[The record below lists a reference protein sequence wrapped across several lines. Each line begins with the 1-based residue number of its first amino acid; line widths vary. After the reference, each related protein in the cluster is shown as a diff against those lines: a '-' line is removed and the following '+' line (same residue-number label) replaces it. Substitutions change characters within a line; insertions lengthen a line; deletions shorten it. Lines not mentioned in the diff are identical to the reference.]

1 MRILPLLAAL
11 ACAPKAPPQP
21 ASAPTEQAVDPAAE
35 AAALDAFFDEV
46 WARRMAR
53 HPVTRTYLGIG
64 DDHGDWGD
72 LSDAGR
78 RTDIDLAE
86 ADLAAMRARFDPDTL
101 PEAARL
107 SFRLFEHEVQADVD
121 MRPWLLHQYPVA
133 QIGAHHLWLANTLMG
148 VQPLTEPAHVDDW
161 LSRLRGLPQQ
171 LRVSQQGLEAREGLG
186 VMPPAFAFGP
196 AIDGGRN
203 LITGAPFDDGPP
215 SPLLARFTT
224 KLEAMEL
231 DEATREAHL
240 LAARTELTTGFGPA
254 MEAYLAFLEGQ
265 AARAT
270 TDDGAWKLPDGEAY
284 YRWQL
289 KRHTSTELG
298 PDEIHAIGL
307 REVERI
313 HGEMRAI
320 QQQLDVPGTLPD
332 FFEHVRTHPDL
343 TLPDT
348 AEGREAYLAK
358 ARATLSAVDAR
369 LDEVLATR
377 PAAPLE
383 VRAVEAFREKASGKA
398 FYQRGTVDG
407 SRPGVFYVNLHD
419 MSQVPTYQ
427 LPALAHHEGLP
438 GHHLQLSIAQ
448 ELTDVP
454 AFRRHLR
461 VTAWSEGWGLYTE
474 WLTAEMGLYP
484 DPYDD
489 FGRLAM
495 ELWRAGRLVVDT
507 GIHHQRWTRQQAIDW
522 LVANTPNSETDA
534 RNAVERYIV
543 WPGQATAYKMGMLEI
558 QRLRRDA
565 EERLGD
571 RFDLPGFHDV
581 ILRNGPVPMAVL
593 GEQVEAWVVGR
604 QQAEVASP

>member
-1 MRILPLLAAL
+1 MRILPLLAVL

-21 ASAPTEQAVDPAAE
+21 AAPTEQAVDPAAE

-72 LSDAGR
+72 QTDAGR
-78 RTDIDLAE
+78 RADIDLAE
-86 ADLAAMRARFDPDTL
+86 ADLAAMRARFDLATL
-101 PEAARL
+101 PPSAQL
-107 SFRLFEHEVQADVD
+107 SYRLFEYEAQADID
-121 MRPWLLHQYPVA
+121 RRPWVLHDYPVS
-133 QIGAHHLWLANTLMG
+133 QISPRHVWLANVLMT
-148 VQPLTEPAHVDDW
+148 VQPLAEPGHIADW
-161 LSRLRGLPQQ
+161 LSRLSGLPEQ
-171 LRVSQQGLEAREGLG
+171 LRVVQEGLTAREAAG
-186 VMPPAFAFGP
+186 VMPPSFAFGP
-196 AIDGGRN
+196 AIEAGRN
-203 LITGAPFDDGPP
+203 MISGAPFDDGPP
-215 SPLLARFTT
+215 TPLLAVFTD
-224 KLEAMEL
+224 KLAAMEL
-231 DEATREAHL
+231 DEATREQHL
-240 LAARTELTTGFGPA
+240 QAVRTELLDGLGPA

-265 AARAT
+265 ATRAT
-270 TDDGAWKLPDGEAY
+270 TDDGAWKLPDGQAY

-289 KRHTSTELG
+289 QRHTSTELG
-298 PDEIHAIGL
+298 PDEIHQIGL
-307 REVERI
+307 DETARI

-320 QQQLDVPGTLPD
+320 QQQLEVPGTLQD

-348 AEGREAYLAK
+348 AEGREAYLGK
-358 ARATLSAVDAR
+358 ARATLAAVDAR
-369 LDEVLATR
+369 LDEVIATR
-377 PAAPLE
+377 PAASLE
-383 VRAVEAFREKASGKA
+383 VRAVEPFRERALGKAS
-398 FYQRGTVDG
+398 YQRGTMDG
-407 SRPGVFYVNLHD
+407 SRPGVFYVNLRD

-448 ELTDVP
+448 ELEGLP
-454 AFRRHLR
+454 AFRGHLR
-461 VTAWSEGWGLYTE
+461 VTAWAEGWGLYSE
-474 WLTAEMGLYP
+474 WLAAEMGLYP

-507 GIHHQRWTRQQAIDW
+507 GIHHKKWTRDQAIEW
-522 LVANTPNSETDA
+522 LVDNTPNSETDA
-534 RNAVERYIV
+534 STSVERYIV

-593 GEQVEAWVVGR
+593 GEQVEAWVVSR
-604 QQAEVASP
+604 QQAEVAAP